1 MLRAVAPP
9 HCPSYRSVAA
19 ARQAVAVRSTPR
31 QIVFGYHEGS
41 PSLRQLD
48 AVTEKSECMKEGFS
62 DIFIM
67 SSGRGEMTVRR
78 ALQKK
83 PPHET
88 ETQRHII
95 SSSRGPNIDDVTC
108 VLES

>member
-1 MLRAVAPP
+1 
-9 HCPSYRSVAA
+9 
-19 ARQAVAVRSTPR
+19 
-31 QIVFGYHEGS
+31 
-41 PSLRQLD
+41 
-48 AVTEKSECMKEGFS
+48 MKEGFS

-83 PPHET
+83 PAHET

-95 SSSRGPNIDDVTC
+95 SSSRGPNIDAVTC